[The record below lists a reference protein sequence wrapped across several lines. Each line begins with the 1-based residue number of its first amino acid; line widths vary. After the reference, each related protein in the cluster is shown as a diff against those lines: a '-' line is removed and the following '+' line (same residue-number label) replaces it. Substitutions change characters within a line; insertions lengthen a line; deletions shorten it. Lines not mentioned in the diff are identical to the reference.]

1 MENHLVISYIY
12 IYMYIY
18 IYICI
23 YTYNI
28 YTICIYIYYMYIYM
42 YIYLCLC
49 VCVCVCVCCMCV
61 CENSSLI
68 FNAKIKRHAQE
79 KQTEIQSFTEKQIKA
94 GKSARRQSMCWT
106 FLILSWPLQ
115 VARRLLT
122 NKAQLLNSEL
132 YMVFFRI

>member
-1 MENHLVISYIY
+1 
-12 IYMYIY
+12 MYIY
-18 IYICI
+18 IYIYI
-23 YTYNI
+23 YAYIRIIYILYVYTYI
-28 YTICIYIYYMYIYM
+28 ICIYIYVYISVSV
-42 YIYLCLC
+42 C

>member
-12 IYMYIY
+12 IYIYAYIRIIY
-18 IYICI
+18 ILYVYTYIICIYICI
-23 YTYNI
+23 Y
-28 YTICIYIYYMYIYM
+28 ICV
-42 YIYLCLC
+42 C
-49 VCVCVCVCCMCV
+49 VCVCECVCVCVCCMCV

-132 YMVFFRI
+132 YMVFFRV

>member
-12 IYMYIY
+12 IYIYAYIRIIY
-18 IYICI
+18 ILYVYTYIICIYICI
-23 YTYNI
+23 Y
-28 YTICIYIYYMYIYM
+28 ICV
-42 YIYLCLC
+42 C
-49 VCVCVCVCCMCV
+49 VCVCECVCVCVCCMCV

-68 FNAKIKRHAQE
+68 LNAKIKRHAQE

-132 YMVFFRI
+132 

>member
-1 MENHLVISYIY
+1 
-12 IYMYIY
+12 
-18 IYICI
+18 
-23 YTYNI
+23 
-28 YTICIYIYYMYIYM
+28 M

-122 NKAQLLNSEL
+122 NKARLLNSEL